1 MDEKHGEEVDLLAL
15 FGDHYMKGPDVVVTK
30 HSLEIRC
37 CTCSDRQGHLTCTG
51 CFAVRYCSEQC
62 RRVQWDKHKNVCKEI
77 RRSRKML
84 LATQASEN
92 FEAETVAREKL
103 QTAFVNCGE
112 ANGSPLAFRLAAENI
127 DGFDKPRQNYKHM
140 GWMLAAGGMDQ
151 EVLNYYRRFTG
162 EKVPRDPWEYFLD
175 KDLDIE
181 EDFYLDKI
189 KLHHDDDAW
198 YIDFMAIALIKYN
211 RLKTLIVNR
220 QRNDVKWRTFMMG
233 THPRVGQNSSIL
245 GIRGIAC
252 IVEKLGLFVTG
263 KPDHVNKR
271 ISKLSAQIEKILSAV
286 HKKNNLIIPCIMDKP
301 QKLELSDMA
310 ITLLKHTP
318 TGPMS
323 TLVLPGT
330 WVLLASATLLSLFR
344 LGRCSTL
351 ARRSIQWTD
360 LLLMPRM
367 LTLDTKVGQETS
379 CSYSFRFSLAHEQ

>member
-286 HKKNNLIIPCIMDKP
+286 HKKNNLIIPCIMDKS
-301 QKLELSDMA
+301 L
-310 ITLLKHTP
+310 I
-318 TGPMS
+318 
-323 TLVLPGT
+323 
-330 WVLLASATLLSLFR
+330 SATKAGAIGYGYNSPQTYAYWTNVYF
-344 LGRCSTL
+344 GL
-351 ARRSIQWTD
+351 AWNMGAASISYLAKFVQTGE
-360 LLLMPRM
+360 
-367 LTLDTKVGQETS
+367 VFNSGQEKYPVDRLVADAKDVDPRHQS
-379 CSYSFRFSLAHEQ
+379 GSRDQLFLFF